1 MGIGLEKRLR
11 KLEKIQ
17 MAKTDQ
23 VIDAGEAARRRA
35 FLDELRRTPEGR
47 ALSLEVAQQ
56 LVLAMQAQERA
67 QIEKMTSPEQLERFR
82 KQWADEDAK
91 DEARKSE
98 TRRTKHGGEADDVKG
113 KHQQRE
119 LQAV

>member
-23 VIDAGEAARRRA
+23 VIDAREAARRRA

-82 KQWADEDAK
+82 KQWTDEDAK